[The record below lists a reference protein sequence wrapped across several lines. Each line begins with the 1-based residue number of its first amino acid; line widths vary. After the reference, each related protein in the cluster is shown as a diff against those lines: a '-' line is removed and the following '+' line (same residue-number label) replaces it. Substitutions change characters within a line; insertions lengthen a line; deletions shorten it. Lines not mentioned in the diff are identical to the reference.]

1 MNNFGNNEQ
10 DWTPVVL
17 KKKKTEK
24 VNSEQEKVRKESV
37 KENVLIKNK
46 TLYED
51 EVPNLK
57 YVSKTTAVFIQ
68 NKRLEKKLTQEQL
81 AKLCNISTTDIKN
94 IESCPEKTIYNP
106 IVINKISQ
114 VLGTKIPRN

>member
-1 MNNFGNNEQ
+1 MNNFTNNQ

-24 VNSEQEKVRKESV
+24 DVSETDKVRKESG
-37 KENVLIKNK
+37 KENILIKNK

-57 YVSKTTAVFIQ
+57 YVSKNTALFIQ

-81 AKLCNISTTDIKN
+81 AKLCNLATTDIKN